1 MTDEA
6 TRLLEEITALS
17 HEFGTTDHVLGGGGN
32 TSCKTTDTLWIKPS
46 GTRLSGLTPE
56 AFVAVDADR
65 LSGLYRMEI
74 PPDASAREE
83 AVKQAMLA
91 AVRPGAAGRPSVE
104 TPLHAVLDGRFVV
117 HTHATLVNGLTCA
130 HGGADACEKLF
141 PEALWTPYTDPGFT
155 LCVDVR
161 RRVEAYTAARGRAPR
176 LLILENHG
184 IFVSGDSAEEIRT
197 RFAAVM
203 DHLREAYRQAG
214 VPITLRPSAPPA
226 GAAVADAVARI
237 RTALGAPA
245 AEVVHAPPC
254 RAAEGPLTPDHIVYA
269 RSFFHHGPISAESVA
284 AFAKK
289 RGYPPRVF
297 VAPEGLFAADVNPR
311 TARLALDLAL
321 DGALV
326 VQLADAFGGVRY
338 LDDRARAFIE
348 NWEVESYRQKQ
359 AG

>member
-6 TRLLEEITALS
+6 ARLLEEITALS

-32 TSCKTTDTLWIKPS
+32 TSCKTADTLWIKPS
-46 GTRLSGLTPE
+46 GTRLSGLTP
-56 AFVAVDADR
+56 ASFVAVDAGR

-74 PPDASAREE
+74 PADASAREE
-83 AVKQAMLA
+83 AVKQTMLA
-91 AVRPGAAGRPSVE
+91 AVRPDTTGRPSVE

-130 HGGADACEKLF
+130 RGGADACAALF

-203 DHLREAYRQAG
+203 DRLRETYRQAG
-214 VPITLRPSAPPA
+214 VPVTLRHEAPPA
-226 GAAVADAVARI
+226 EDAVAAAVARI
-237 RTALGAPA
+237 RKALGAPA
-245 AEVVHAPPC
+245 VEVVHAPPC
-254 RAAEGPLTPDHIVYA
+254 RAPEGPLTPDHIVYA
-269 RSFFHHGPISAESVA
+269 RSFFHHGPIRAESVA
-284 AFAKK
+284 AFARK

-297 VAPEGLFAADVNPR
+297 AVPEGLFAADANPR